1 MTAPL
6 FLIPALA
13 EDAALHPAKMLPVKP
28 LAAAE
33 VMNVLNRLA
42 KKEKRLFA
50 WVHATLVAYV
60 RERLGK
66 SPENVEATLKAVGIE
81 AAVARRCAAWWRDAL
96 TLRDNLAPMA
106 KSWGLN
112 DAEKAASDRAGKG
125 LFDHPDYAAAKAA
138 LFADL
143 SLMACATCAGTPV
156 EILESL
162 AADFQTDPVM
172 LAAIRLAS
180 DAAGAGD
187 PADDIDNTSEIE
199 ANELSENGYR
209 KRSEALCD
217 VIQPKLAASNQ
228 VFLSLMLA
236 SFLKTFLWMTTRP
249 EILKRCREASGLAKD
264 AAFHRFL
271 EGVLCLEDFSRCLA
285 SRLEDVDMAKI
296 RLPSPKTEEAAEER
310 CEKMA
315 ATFMKAIDGE
325 NDDLIALKN
334 WLLIA
339 AVLNNFLNFLE
350 KDEGRELAGSL
361 DDGARDYYALC
372 VTTLSMLGKLIAQS
386 CDEP

>member
-1 MTAPL
+1 MNAPL

-13 EDAALHPAKMLPVKP
+13 EDAALHPAKMLAAKP

-33 VMNVLNRLA
+33 VMNILNRLA

-50 WVHATLVAYV
+50 WVHATLIAYV

-81 AAVARRCAAWWRDAL
+81 AAVARRGAAWWRDAL
-96 TLRDNLAPMA
+96 ALRDSLAPMT

-112 DAEKAASDRAGKG
+112 DAEKAAADRAGKD
-125 LFDHPDYAAAKAA
+125 LFDHPDYAPAKAA
-138 LFADL
+138 LLADL
-143 SLMACATCAGTPV
+143 SLMACATGAGTPL
-156 EILESL
+156 EILEDL
-162 AADFQTDPVM
+162 AADFQTDPVT
-172 LAAIRLAS
+172 LAALRLAS

-187 PADDIDNTSEIE
+187 PADDIDDTSEIE

-217 VIQPKLAASNQ
+217 LIQPKLAASNQ
-228 VFLSLMLA
+228 VFLGLMLA
-236 SFLKTFLWMTTRP
+236 SFLKTLVWMTRRP
-249 EILKRCREASGLAKD
+249 EILKRGRKASGLEQD
-264 AAFHRFL
+264 AAFHRFM

-285 SRLEDVDMAKI
+285 FRLEGVDMDRI

-315 ATFMKAIDGE
+315 ETFMKAIDGPG
-325 NDDLIALKN
+325 DDLIALKN

-339 AVLNNFLNFLE
+339 AVLNTFLNVLE
-350 KDEGRELAGSL
+350 KDEGVDLVRSL

-372 VTTLSMLGKLIAQS
+372 VSTLSKLGKRIAQS